1 MHIVSLPSCS
11 QITGYCIWRLSK
23 YQDIWW
29 HLKDTVACG
38 RCFVQP
44 VVWIWYAAPSYV
56 TKICKVYLYAT
67 MQSSTGSVV
76 IGLSMS
82 PRCLA
87 YVASW
92 IYNSP
97 RENLQDSWRQC
108 ACNAHCFVTI
118 LFPNERN
125 QHMQNNRHFG
135 WDLCTNST
143 CSACA
148 AYRAHLMVSTVSG
161 VWRALGN
168 SQRPHLQRETW
179 EVLFYEL
186 CKLYFY
192 LTMFLFPAFFEV
204 FFCLF
209 STRHICLLAL
219 FACLC
224 DPQWLQWMTG
234 LKCFATCCITWYY
247 IQYCHGALITGSMRK
262 NQHCQILPAM
272 FLVFNIVHMR
282 LFCFLRFLLPSYLS
296 WCYLLVQW

>member
-44 VVWIWYAAPSYV
+44 FVWIWYAAPSYVTKICKVYLYATMQSSTGNVVIGLSMSPRCLASVASWIYNSPRENLQDSWRQCACHAYCFVTILFPNYWILYMEVVKVLYQDIWWHLKDTVACGRCFVQPFVWIWYATPSHV

-87 YVASW
+87 SVASW

-108 ACNAHCFVTI
+108 ACHAYCFVTI
-118 LFPNERN
+118 LFPNYWILYMEVVKVS
-125 QHMQNNRHFG
+125 G
-135 WDLCTNST
+135 
-143 CSACA
+143 
-148 AYRAHLMVSTVSG
+148 HLMT
-161 VWRALGN
+161 
-168 SQRPHLQRETW
+168 
-179 EVLFYEL
+179 
-186 CKLYFY
+186 
-192 LTMFLFPAFFEV
+192 FEEH
-204 FFCLF
+204 
-209 STRHICLLAL
+209 S
-219 FACLC
+219 
-224 DPQWLQWMTG
+224 
-234 LKCFATCCITWYY
+234 
-247 IQYCHGALITGSMRK
+247 S
-262 NQHCQILPAM
+262 
-272 FLVFNIVHMR
+272 
-282 LFCFLRFLLPSYLS
+282 LR
-296 WCYLLVQW
+296 